1 VATVP
6 ARDDNPLLEEYARV
20 SSRLRLKYRRQQPRS
35 LNTVVCYMWTVFELT
50 VEIWG
55 YLSNGNPPLAWLDS
69 VPGIFGP
76 MLATFMAHGTPRAL
90 STEEIKLGFVNALDV
105 IKDAAREQINT
116 EITSAAVLGP
126 AFFDNSINLLV
137 RDAADEVGILA
148 FYQTGLQAI
157 ISLFSGIFDESA
169 ECSSS
174 HNDESLV
181 IIDYE
186 SYYLDIELGTRNH
199 RLDYPSDV
207 NSCYRTSAHLEG
219 RLLFSDVPPR
229 QQVVIGASYTPLF
242 SVVHKASVSMKEQ
255 RDSGLSEDT
264 AQSQE
269 AHEWPVH
276 LHGGCIDEYVA
287 TVLRWE
293 DVLAANVKHGD
304 GLEMVLDPCKYRLRA
319 RIAELQSI
327 DAVIILGNSSGRA
340 LVHRAV
346 HQSIRDHV
354 QIVEGHSELDV
365 AIEAKIGARLAFEM
379 REAAKRRVYERK
391 QLGKRNSGTEQ
402 NCNAAMGL
410 KHDEL

>member
-1 VATVP
+1 
-6 ARDDNPLLEEYARV
+6 
-20 SSRLRLKYRRQQPRS
+20 
-35 LNTVVCYMWTVFELT
+35 VVCYMWTVFDLT

-55 YLSNGNPPLAWLDS
+55 YLSNGNRPLAWLDS
-69 VPGIFGP
+69 VPGIFGS
-76 MLATFMAHGTPRAL
+76 MLATFMAHGTPGAL

-105 IKDAAREQINT
+105 IKDAAREQSNT
-116 EITSAAVLGP
+116 EVTSAAVLGP

-148 FYQTGLQAI
+148 FYQTGPQAI
-157 ISLFSGIFDESA
+157 ISHFSGIVDKSA
-169 ECSSS
+169 EFRPSD
-174 HNDESLV
+174 NDESLV
-181 IIDYE
+181 IIDYG
-186 SYYLDIELGTRNH
+186 SYYLDIQLGIRNH
-199 RLDYPSDV
+199 YLDYPSDV
-207 NSCYRTSAHLEG
+207 NSWYRTSAYLGG

-242 SVVHKASVSMKEQ
+242 SVVHKASMSMKEQ
-255 RDSGLSEDT
+255 RDSRLSEDT

-269 AHEWPVH
+269 PHEWPV
-276 LHGGCIDEYVA
+276 LLRGRCIDEYVA

-293 DVLAANVKHGD
+293 DVLAADVKHGD
-304 GLEMVLDPCKYRLRA
+304 DLEMVFDPPQHRLRA

-327 DAVIILGNSSGRA
+327 DAVIILGNSSDRA

-346 HQSIRDHV
+346 QQSVRDHV

-365 AIEAKIGARLAFEM
+365 AIEAKVGARLAFEM
-379 REAAKRRVYERK
+379 REAAKRRVHEGK
-391 QLGKRNSGTEQ
+391 QLENGNLVAEQ